1 MSIPV
6 TGDQWLA
13 AATVAAIMFIRFVL
27 MLIEIEVLVGPS
39 ILVGK
44 AQLKTAPVRHR
55 RGLWHPQ
62 SELA

>member
-27 MLIEIEVLVGPS
+27 MLIEIEPINLVWCQRCDHQVPMGAEDDCCPFCKLVL
-39 ILVGK
+39 
-44 AQLKTAPVRHR
+44 
-55 RGLWHPQ
+55 
-62 SELA
+62 